1 MITLKRLKRSRRR
14 GFTLIEVMTVTTIMA
29 GMQTSSYQGVTDRA
43 RALKCQQ
50 HLRQVGMVLM
60 TTGALPKAAF
70 YPTGDPKTDPK
81 SIRVLLKGTVPEE
94 MLVCPTA
101 PDAMARKGLT
111 FLWNDKL
118 NGKNMM
124 MAGRAWVL
132 IEMNCLAPNPVAP
145 HSGKYHVLY
154 TDSSVKSVDKPPR
167 EILEAIALAR
177 KQATRKTPPPAARET
192 GPSPTKAAAPTPAET
207 PAVAEKP
214 RGLKK
219 GGWVTVFAEETPFYI
234 GGKVAAKLK
243 DGQELEVL
251 DVKGAWV
258 GVKVNL
264 DGEWK
269 SGWVQKSYVSE

>member
-1 MITLKRLKRSRRR
+1 MISLQRHKRSRRS
-14 GFTLIEVMTVTTIMA
+14 GFTLIEVMAATTIMA
-29 GMQTSSYQGVTDRA
+29 GMQSSNYQGVMDRT

-50 HLRQVGMVLM
+50 QLRQVGMVLM

-81 SIRVLLKGTVPEE
+81 SIRVLLKGKVPEQ

-101 PDAMARKGLT
+101 PAAMARTGLT

-124 MAGRAWVL
+124 MAGRTWVL

-154 TDSSVKSVDKPPR
+154 TDGSVKSVDKPPR
-167 EILEAIALAR
+167 EIQEAIALAR
-177 KQATRKTPPPAARET
+177 KQATQKTPPPAARET
-192 GPSPTKAAAPTPAET
+192 GPPSTRSAVPTPAEK
-207 PAVAEKP
+207 PAVTEKP

-234 GGKVAAKLK
+234 RGKVAAKLK

-258 GVKVNL
+258 GVKVSL

-269 SGWVQKSYVSE
+269 SGWVQKSHVSE